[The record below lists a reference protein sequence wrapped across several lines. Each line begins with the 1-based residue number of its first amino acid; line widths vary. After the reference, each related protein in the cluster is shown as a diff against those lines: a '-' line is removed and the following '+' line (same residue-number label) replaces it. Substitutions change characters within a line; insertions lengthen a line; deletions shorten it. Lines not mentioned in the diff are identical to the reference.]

1 MSFPEGKQMLSSVMV
16 HLKFSVWRSET
27 CGVTSQRE
35 RIRGNGDW
43 SFLKQLFKLSPLPS
57 SQFLLSAPPYQRE
70 ISCVIYMVE
79 TATQCSTLS
88 ITLQTFQ
95 PSGRKMFSS
104 SYRRCQRRTPSKST
118 VSWWRSDLDRV
129 PPRTVLHMF
138 LLAQD
143 LFSMIAG
150 ICQDG
155 WSSRYLLN

>member
-1 MSFPEGKQMLSSVMV
+1 MLSSVIV
-16 HLKFSVWRSET
+16 HLKFSVWGSET
-27 CGVTSQRE
+27 CGVTNQRE

-43 SFLKQLFKLSPLPS
+43 SFPKQLFKLSPLPS
-57 SQFLLSAPPYQRE
+57 SQLLLSATPYQRE

-104 SYRRCQRRTPSKST
+104 SYRRCQPRTPSKSM
-118 VSWWRSDLDRV
+118 VSWWRSDLGRV
-129 PPRTVLHMF
+129 PPRKVLHMF